1 MYGIK
6 IPRRLSK
13 VQRVCRLKFMAIFI
27 WRTQEEY
34 YTLIYF
40 IYIYIYTSRNKTK
53 QKKKTAI
60 FSLRP
65 RLSML
70 LSLGIQ
76 LPSLYCRRYVYY
88 TYKLL
93 LCIIIFFH
101 FYIIRSHSI
110 LLLYFCTRNSIN
122 IEKSGTH
129 DFIYIYIYRYM

>member
-34 YTLIYF
+34 YTLRYI
-40 IYIYIYTSRNKTK
+40 IHIYIYTPIFTWNKTK
-53 QKKKTAI
+53 QKKTAI

-65 RLSML
+65 RLSLL
-70 LSLGIQ
+70 LSL
-76 LPSLYCRRYVYY
+76 YY
-88 TYKLL
+88 YIHCIVVVMCIIYIYKLL
-93 LCIIIFFH
+93 LLLFFFH
-101 FYIIRSHSI
+101 FYIIRSSHNI
-110 LLLYFCTRNSIN
+110 LLYFCTKNSIN

-129 DFIYIYIYRYM
+129 DFIYI